1 MSLTKQKHEQAQESG
16 ARGEF
21 ADEGGRG
28 VGELIGAPGS
38 PRQRGGLGKGHVSGL
53 SLQSDDGFGA
63 STRFHDHRVV
73 SLYPTRILSISVA
86 TGDSYFAFDAFD
98 ILPRLLKCAS
108 LPSSNTLVAVYLV
121 LEDWMC

>member
-16 ARGEF
+16 ARGQF
-21 ADEGGRG
+21 ADEGRRVVAEL
-28 VGELIGAPGS
+28 VGPPVA
-38 PRQRGGLGKGHVSGL
+38 PRQRGGLGKGHASRL

-63 STRFHDHRVV
+63 STRLHDHPIV

-86 TGDSYFAFDAFD
+86 TGDYFAFDAFD

-108 LPSSNTLVAVYLV
+108 LPSSNTLV
-121 LEDWMC
+121 